1 MRREK
6 ATDLEL
12 GTKILIVRGVE
23 IGWRVR
29 TGVNGGVNCGR
40 NLVFPTVTN
49 TIVSGSERE
58 SSQAMMQLNREQTQM
73 EEEEEME
80 GIPLTR
86 GARSQERSHHRRRGH
101 VYRLFKGSVLTK
113 EVRVRPCEI
122 EWKLGVR

>member
-12 GTKILIVRGVE
+12 STKILIVRGVE

-49 TIVSGSERE
+49 TIVSGRE
-58 SSQAMMQLNREQTQM
+58 SSQKMMQLNREQAQV
-73 EEEEEME
+73 EEEEEVE

-86 GARSQERSHHRRRGH
+86 GAGSQERSHHRRRGH
-101 VYRLFKGSVLTK
+101 VYRLFKGGVLTK